1 MSPFYR
7 KTSPRT
13 SLIAAGLALSAC
25 LLALSGCSTPP
36 AKTPPGVEGDLRLS
50 NLSATTERERALK
63 ALESQINQAKEA
75 GNWRAFIQL
84 SEQLWRALDGDADN
98 QTAVEY
104 SVWKTLQTAFDTPK
118 KRAQMQSDPLLA
130 VWQPLLDATAQPPL
144 FARQSLADLAE
155 FNPDAL
161 YTHHL
166 IPALREKLKNPLQP
180 KQIAVLLPFK
190 GKYQAISEQIRNGLL
205 KAYMLSN
212 RQIALRFY
220 DTSNATQTWERY
232 QQAKAEGAD
241 WVIGP
246 LTKEAIDVLA
256 QHPVTDVLALNNAGQ
271 APFYS
276 FNFRSDSEAYQI
288 RSELEARGFT
298 RIGLLSSET
307 SRDSSNALELRSQWL
322 SNPQNRV
329 DLVQYPLKNPNLRQA
344 LGQLIHEEESQ
355 ARYNN
360 LRWLLGV
367 KPEFF
372 PRLRQDLQAIVLMGD
387 ANQVAVFHPQF
398 EFFQLKL
405 PVYATAN
412 LTPANLQTIK
422 PNRDLS
428 NVVFP
433 TIPAIFTP
441 HALETPLEAFGW
453 DSFVISTQ
461 LANLAPNLCLTSGQ
475 SGILYKDG
483 LQIDKKL
490 IWAHY
495 NSKGQLTRWVA
506 PRKAAISMPT
516 GLPDSSPPSA
526 PANATDLDPASLGL

>member
-1 MSPFYR
+1 M
-7 KTSPRT
+7 
-13 SLIAAGLALSAC
+13 LAIG
-25 LLALSGCSTPP
+25 GCSAPQPKPQQT
-36 AKTPPGVEGDLRLS
+36 AGGDLSLPTT
-50 NLSATTERERALK
+50 ATKSERELALK
-63 ALESQINQAKEA
+63 ALEAQINRAKA
-75 GNWRAFIQL
+75 AQDWTAYVTL
-84 SEQLWRALDGDADN
+84 SEKLWHQLEGDTDN
-98 QTAVEY
+98 QLAVEY
-104 SVWKTLQTAFDTPK
+104 MLWKTLQTAFDTPQ
-118 KRAQMQSDPLLA
+118 KRAKMLA
-130 VWQPLLDATAQPPL
+130 VPVLATWQPLLNASELPNL

-155 FNPDAL
+155 FNPGAV
-161 YTHHL
+161 YSRHL
-166 IPALREKLKNPLQP
+166 IPALREQLKTPPQP

-190 GKYQAISEQIRNGLL
+190 GKYQSISQQIRNGLL
-205 KAYMLSN
+205 KAYMISN

-220 DTSNATQTWERY
+220 DTSDAAQTWARY
-232 QQAKAEGAD
+232 QQAKTEGAD
-241 WVIGP
+241 WIIGP

-256 QHPVTDVLALNNAGQ
+256 QHNVKDVLALNNTEK

-276 FNFRSDSEAYQI
+276 FNYRSDTEAYQI
-288 RSELEARGFT
+288 RKQLEARGFA
-298 RIGLLSSET
+298 RIGILSSES
-307 SRDSSNALELRSQWL
+307 SRDSGNAYELRTQWL
-322 SNPQNRV
+322 NNPLNRA

-344 LGQLIHEEESQ
+344 LGQLIHEEESE

-372 PRLRQDLQAIVLMGD
+372 PRIRQDLQAIVLMGD

-412 LTPANLQTIK
+412 LTPANLQSIK

-428 NVVFP
+428 HVIFP

-453 DSFVISTQ
+453 DSFLISTQ
-461 LANLAPNLCLTSGQ
+461 LPNMAPNLCLTTGQ

-490 IWAHY
+490 IWVHY
-495 NSKGQLTRWVA
+495 NKNGQLVRWVPPVVIPAATA
-506 PRKAAISMPT
+506 PLT
-516 GLPDSSPPSA
+516 DTDLPSQDNNLKSATTPSDGS
-526 PANATDLDPASLGL
+526 TDLDPASLGLQRE

>member
-1 MSPFYR
+1 M
-7 KTSPRT
+7 
-13 SLIAAGLALSAC
+13 
-25 LLALSGCSTPP
+25 SGCSAPQPKPQQT
-36 AKTPPGVEGDLRLS
+36 AGGDLSLPK
-50 NLSATTERERALK
+50 TTAKSEREQALK
-63 ALESQINQAKEA
+63 ALEAQVNRAKAEED
-75 GNWRAFIQL
+75 WSAFVTL
-84 SEQLWRALDGDADN
+84 GETLWRELDGDADN
-98 QTAVEY
+98 QAAVEY
-104 SVWKTLQTAFDTPK
+104 MLWKTLQTAFDTPQ
-118 KRAQMQSDPLLA
+118 KRAKMLADPVLA
-130 VWQPLLDATAQPPL
+130 TWQPLLNASEQPNL

-155 FNPDAL
+155 FNPQAI
-161 YTHHL
+161 YTRHL
-166 IPALREKLKNPLQP
+166 IPALREELKTPPQP

-190 GKYQAISEQIRNGLL
+190 GKYHSISQQIRNGLL
-205 KAYMLSN
+205 KAYMISN

-220 DTSNATQTWERY
+220 DTSDAAQTWARY

-256 QHPVTDVLALNNAGQ
+256 QHNVKDVLALNSTEK

-276 FNFRSDSEAYQI
+276 FNYRSDTEAYQI
-288 RSELEARGFT
+288 RKQLEARGFA
-298 RIGLLSSET
+298 RIGILSSET
-307 SRDSSNALELRSQWL
+307 SRDSSNAFELRAQWL
-322 SNPQNRV
+322 NNPSNRA

-344 LGQLIHEEESQ
+344 LGQLIHEEESE

-360 LRWLLGV
+360 LRWLLGA

-372 PRLRQDLQAIVLMGD
+372 PRIRQDLQAIVLMGN
-387 ANQVAVFHPQF
+387 AEQVAVFHPQF

-412 LTPANLQTIK
+412 LTPANLQAIK
-422 PNRDLS
+422 ANRDLS
-428 NVVFP
+428 DVVFP
-433 TIPAIFTP
+433 TIPAIFTA

-453 DSFVISTQ
+453 DSFLISTQ

-495 NSKGQLTRWVA
+495 NKNGQLVRWV
-506 PRKAAISMPT
+506 PPVVIPAATVPLTDTDLTPQDNNVES
-516 GLPDSSPPSA
+516 GAA
-526 PANATDLDPASLGL
+526 PADGSTDLDPASLGRQRD